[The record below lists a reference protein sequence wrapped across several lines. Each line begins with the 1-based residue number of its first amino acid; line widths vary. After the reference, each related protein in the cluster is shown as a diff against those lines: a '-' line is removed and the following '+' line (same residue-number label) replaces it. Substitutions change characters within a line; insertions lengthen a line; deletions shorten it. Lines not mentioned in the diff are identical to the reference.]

1 VIRLDDV
8 RPLQV
13 PPFNEMKQQF
23 MQRAQ
28 QQQIQK
34 LVMELR
40 QKAKVDER

>member
-1 VIRLDDV
+1 
-8 RPLQV
+8 V

-28 QQQIQK
+28 QAQVQK

-40 QKAKVDER
+40 TKAKVEGAN